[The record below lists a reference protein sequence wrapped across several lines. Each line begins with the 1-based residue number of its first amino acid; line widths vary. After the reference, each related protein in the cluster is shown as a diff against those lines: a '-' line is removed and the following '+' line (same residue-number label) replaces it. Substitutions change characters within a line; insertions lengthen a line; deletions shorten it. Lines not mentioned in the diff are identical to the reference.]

1 MLVVIYAKILYHS
14 IIKTTYENFKSIFFT
29 YLVQTKIWKL
39 GCTCL
44 IWAIERIKAVLKT
57 TTCSHRIFT

>member
-1 MLVVIYAKILYHS
+1 MLKYYITVLLKQL
-14 IIKTTYENFKSIFFT
+14 KKSLNQFFFT

-44 IWAIERIKAVLKT
+44 IWAIERIKAVLRYF
-57 TTCSHRIFT
+57 H